1 MSVHLAW
8 NPCSG
13 SPEYVFTMLWN
24 RCSPSN
30 GIRVHDAPEYPGGP
44 IRRAHGCVR
53 CLLLVM
59 CTHPFAKKALTR
71 HLARSEGHEHYFGCN
86 LTHRKVLASSH
97 QYLMT
102 EAPAVR
108 QSHAAR
114 VYGRDNQTGD
124 TQLSETYKCNA
135 AEHLEVYRRPV
146 WALHDEANTSSQDLN
161 SHGCLPVNTRSSFFG
176 GSQRC
181 EDGCLHDQASP
192 GTSQ

>member
-1 MSVHLAW
+1 
-8 NPCSG
+8 
-13 SPEYVFTMLWN
+13 
-24 RCSPSN
+24 
-30 GIRVHDAPEYPGGP
+30 
-44 IRRAHGCVR
+44 
-53 CLLLVM
+53 M

-161 SHGCLPVNTRSSFFG
+161 SHGCLPVSGVRMDVFTTR
-176 GSQRC
+176 QVEELRN
-181 EDGCLHDQASP
+181 ELLPQL
-192 GTSQ
+192 TSEESAA